1 MKALMTSALAVLPEL
16 DAREFGAVL
25 DGFAT
30 RRVVMLGEASHGTSE
45 FYRSRAAISRHLIQ
59 HHGFNLVAVEADWP
73 DAALVDRHVR
83 HRGPA
88 PPPVPRPFERFP
100 TWMWRNREFADFLG
114 WLRRHNAGLA
124 PGARVSFHGLD
135 LYNLHAS
142 IASVLAYLEGVDP
155 AAARTARERY
165 GCLTPWQRD
174 PANYG
179 RAALD
184 PGFERCEQAVV
195 QQCRELLRH
204 QLDYAQTDPDSFI
217 DAAQNARLV
226 AAAEA
231 YYRVMYEGGA
241 ASWNLRD
248 AHMFDT
254 LAQLLAFKGPRTKAI
269 VWAHNS
275 HVGDARFTDMGARRG
290 EHNIGQLAREAWGDD
305 VALVGQGTHAGTVAA
320 AHDWDD
326 DMQVMTVRPSRFDSI
341 ERLCHDAGP
350 PRFLLDFG
358 QPGSQPLNELLA
370 EPRLQRYIGVIY
382 RPDTERWSHYAESI
396 LPRQYDAWLWFDQ
409 TTALTPLASR
419 QPHDGQP
426 DTFPFGL

>member
-1 MKALMTSALAVLPEL
+1 MKALMTSALAMLPEL
-16 DAREFGAVL
+16 DTREFGAVL

-124 PGARVSFHGLD
+124 PSARVSFHGLD

-174 PANYG
+174 PATYG

-195 QQCRELLRH
+195 QQCRELLQH
-204 QLDYAQTDPDSFI
+204 QLDYAQADPDSFI

-231 YYRVMYEGGA
+231 YYRVMVQGGA

-248 AHMFDT
+248 SHMFDT

-275 HVGDARFTDMGARRG
+275 HVGDARFTDMGAQRG

-305 VALVGQGTHAGTVAA
+305 L
-320 AHDWDD
+320 
-326 DMQVMTVRPSRFDSI
+326 QVMTVRPSRFDSI

-358 QPGSQPLNELLA
+358 QPRSQPLNELLA

-396 LPRQYDAWLWFDQ
+396 LSRQYDAWLWFDQ